1 MMILTSR
8 REPVIALDD
17 FRYRGRPYQ
26 EGSYLDRRRCR
37 MPQSKLNRMLRAK
50 KVVMARDLTSD
61 QLKKYGWVY
70 DLKSLRTKLQK
81 IKEPVTV
88 KNQRIIDEL
97 IKKDE
102 TEEPLADLKPYI
114 FDRGKDWYDVRQ
126 GEEIL
131 KKRVRKGTAEKFLAE
146 LEGGQNV

>member
-1 MMILTSR
+1 MGLTSR

-17 FRYRGRPYQ
+17 FRYRGRPYK

-50 KVVMARDLTSD
+50 KVIMAKDLTSD
-61 QLKKYGWVY
+61 QLKEYGWVY
-70 DLKSLRTKLQK
+70 DSMSPRTKLQK
-81 IKEPVTV
+81 IKEPVAV
-88 KNQRIIDEL
+88 KNQLIIDKL
-97 IKKDE
+97 MTKDE
-102 TEEPLADLKPYI
+102 IEEPFADLKPYI

-126 GEEIL
+126 GDEVL

-146 LEGGQNV
+146 LGGGE